1 MGKSSE
7 QSQMRAVQVL
17 AQNAV
22 LARALLEGVGAFARA
37 LGHRF
42 AAGGRLMYTVLIP
55 LLERLADPCP
65 SVASS
70 AAAAVGSL
78 CLHSG
83 YSGLED
89 LVPFASPCTLAC
101 DDIYR
106 GCVTC

>member
-1 MGKSSE
+1 MIAE
-7 QSQMRAVQVL
+7 
-17 AQNAV
+17 NAV
-22 LARALLEGVGAFARA
+22 LARALLEGIGAFAHA
-37 LGHRF
+37 LGRRF

-83 YSGLED
+83 YSSLEH
-89 LVPFASPCTLAC
+89 LVPSTSPCSLAHA
-101 DDIYR
+101 
-106 GCVTC
+106 